1 MYRSEKLGNRYYRS
15 PLAVI
20 TTLGRNLGFLR
31 KLWSWNIQR
40 WSYCTF

>member
-1 MYRSEKLGNRYYRS
+1 M
-15 PLAVI
+15 V